1 LIPFALLGG
10 LVGRPLGDRLGAAA
24 FAALAS
30 LLLGAAGLYT
40 LAVATALAV
49 HR

>member
-1 LIPFALLGG
+1 LPCSAASSA
-10 LVGRPLGDRLGAAA
+10 GRSEIVSGAAA